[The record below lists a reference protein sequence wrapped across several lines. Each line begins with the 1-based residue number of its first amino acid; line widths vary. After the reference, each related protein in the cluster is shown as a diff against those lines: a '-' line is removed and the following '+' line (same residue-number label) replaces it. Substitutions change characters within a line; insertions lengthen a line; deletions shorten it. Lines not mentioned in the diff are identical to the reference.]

1 MFLRNYK
8 CVLNNNKIIPIL
20 DNYIKKYPC
29 CKKYKNCEHPKMQS
43 DANLF
48 KFKKFNP
55 VKNSYF
61 ENLKNYVCEIYKE
74 KNYKVI
80 SSLSW
85 GFLVL
90 KNNMIKSYW
99 HNHLITNNKN
109 NIEIS
114 GLIYLNE
121 TNLGTFFKNDMYEIY
136 IKPRINNWY
145 FWPSNIEHSPREG
158 IVNQDRYIIATST
171 VLSK

>member
-8 CVLNNNKIIPIL
+8 CVLDNDKIISVL
-20 DNYIKKYPC
+20 DKYIKEHPC
-29 CKKYKNCEHPKMQS
+29 CNEHINCKHPKIQS

-48 KFKKFNP
+48 NFKKFNSI
-55 VKNSYF
+55 KNSF
-61 ENLKNYVCEIYKE
+61 FKNLNNYVCEVYKE

-90 KNNMIKSYW
+90 KNNIIKLSW
-99 HNHLITNNKN
+99 HDHLLTNNKK

-121 TNLGTFFKNDMYEIY
+121 TNLGTFFKNDMYEVY
-136 IKPRINNWY
+136 IKPQINNWY

-158 IVNQDRYIIATST
+158 IVDQNRYVIATST
-171 VLSK
+171 VLTK

>member
-20 DNYIKKYPC
+20 NNYIKKYPC
-29 CKKYKNCEHPKMQS
+29 CKKYKDCEHPKMQS

-74 KNYKVI
+74 KNYKII

-90 KNNMIKSYW
+90 KNSVIKLSW
-99 HNHLITNNKN
+99 HNHLLTNNKN

-114 GLIYLNE
+114 GLIYLNK
-121 TNLGTFFKNDMYEIY
+121 TNLGTFFKNDMCEIY
-136 IKPRINNWY
+136 IKPQINNWY
-145 FWPSNIEHSPREG
+145 FWPSDIEHSPREG